1 MGALETLEMR
11 VEALLASHGELTR
24 RLEAQE
30 QELARLRAELARFGR
45 ERAELRARVEALLA
59 EVDAVALAVGEGR

>member
-1 MGALETLEMR
+1 MGALETLEVR

-24 RLEAQE
+24 RLDAQE

>member
-1 MGALETLEMR
+1 MGALETLEVR